1 MKYLQTY
8 KLFEGLNNKT
18 LSREEVINL
27 LQTKCKKFL
36 SDGYF
41 DEESL
46 IFRRDEDKG
55 DFLLVD
61 PKSSLSPRIA
71 PNSGNNFHN
80 LIISNLDSWKG
91 WPRRNKSLI
100 CASSG
105 RALTHSASFAKV
117 ATDYVVIPFDTTKI
131 ATGDRSDFW
140 ECFKKLP
147 RRFMGENGRP
157 MLPGYISSLMKDLGI
172 MTNEFDKTP
181 YTFVSKVIDTQG
193 KEFSKEMIIPGKWIT
208 KINPEGADVDW
219 EELKSVLENVKL
231 SDPLINKYFKVR
243 GRLMWDEGKN
253 LLENLDSLLNPIS
266 NSFKLGDVTSTMKLY
281 SQLDPDDENYT
292 KSSLESW
299 IEDECIL
306 IKYSLLDSI
315 LQEIEAYK

>member
-1 MKYLQTY
+1 MKHIKTY
-8 KLFEGLNNKT
+8 KLFEGLMSKD
-18 LSREEVINL
+18 LSREEVISL
-27 LQTKCKKFL
+27 LKTKCKKFL
-36 SDGYF
+36 SDGNF
-41 DEESL
+41 DEESM
-46 IFRRDEDKG
+46 IFRKDEYKG

-61 PKSSLSPRIA
+61 PKSSPSPRIA
-71 PNSGNNFHN
+71 PNSSNNFHN
-80 LIISNLDSWKG
+80 LIISNLDSWRN

-105 RALTHSASFAKV
+105 RALTHAASFAKV
-117 ATDYVVIPFDTTKI
+117 PTDYVVIPFDTTKV

-157 MLPGYISSLMKDLGI
+157 QIPYYISSLMKDLGI

-181 YTFVSKVIDTQG
+181 FTFVSTGIDAWG

-208 KINPEGADVDW
+208 KINPEGANVDW
-219 EELKSVLENVKL
+219 EKLKPVLENVKL
-231 SDPLINKYFKVR
+231 SDTLINKYFKVR

-253 LLENLDSLLNPIS
+253 LLENLDALLNPIS
-266 NSFKLGDVTSTMKLY
+266 NSFKLGDVVSTMKLY
-281 SQLDPDDENYT
+281 SQLDPDDENYS
-292 KSSLESW
+292 KSALESW
-299 IEDECIL
+299 LEDECIL

-315 LQEIEAYK
+315 LQEIGAY